1 MAFLLVSLLPA
12 VAQQAQQSGVAGS
25 RSPVAG
31 TFRPSPQTPATRLV
45 ALVPVVPVPGV
56 TDTVAPK
63 FLEDEYRSASNR
75 EARTRTDSGK
85 AVVPSG
91 IVSYRVM
98 MSADDKW
105 ALIDVQSK
113 DPIGLATA
121 RTSKEFGVRIFQP
134 EELDDPMRRK
144 AIVLPEGLSLEAF
157 LSN

>member
-1 MAFLLVSLLPA
+1 M
-12 VAQQAQQSGVAGS
+12 
-25 RSPVAG
+25 G
-31 TFRPSPQTPATRLV
+31 TFRPSPQPPSTRLV
-45 ALVPVVPVPGV
+45 ALVPVVPVEGM
-56 TDTVAPK
+56 TDAVAPK
-63 FLEDEYRSASNR
+63 FLEDEYRSAFHR
-75 EARTRTDSGK
+75 EVNTRSDSSK

-98 MSADDKW
+98 LSTDSQW

-113 DPIGLATA
+113 DPIGLAA
-121 RTSKEFGVRIFQP
+121 VRKSKDFGVRVFLP